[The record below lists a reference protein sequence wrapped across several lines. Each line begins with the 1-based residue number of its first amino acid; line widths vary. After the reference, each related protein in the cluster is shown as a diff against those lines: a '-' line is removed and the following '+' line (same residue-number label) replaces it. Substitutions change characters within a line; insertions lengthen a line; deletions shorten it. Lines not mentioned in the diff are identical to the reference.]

1 MTTNWR
7 EIWQQYCTSVHVE
20 TIDQSKHDT
29 RIVSFGCITDMPQD
43 SAPLPP
49 SPAPYLTC
57 FTPGRAWN
65 NFPAGAGQTYFCSE
79 TTHFWP
85 DRCLWPRIICLHF
98 TVKYMRT
105 HTLLNLRWWLYRG
118 QSNKFLTRN
127 SWKMKNHCRA
137 VLQKFHVVTKLWNSG
152 KSVKFARNLTKY
164 MSVQHTW
171 DFSQLMGLFLP

>member
-1 MTTNWR
+1 MFCYPQITNQWDLWKVKYLGLSPLTTTKWR
-7 EIWQQYCTSVHVE
+7 EIWQQYCTSVHVK

-65 NFPAGAGQTYFCSE
+65 NFPAGAGQTYFCSD
-79 TTHFWP
+79 TTCFWP
-85 DRCLWPRIICLHF
+85 DICLSSRIIWLHF

-105 HTLLNLRWWLYRG
+105 IKDTFQHYTRSPEFAVTTL
-118 QSNKFLTRN
+118 
-127 SWKMKNHCRA
+127 
-137 VLQKFHVVTKLWNSG
+137 
-152 KSVKFARNLTKY
+152 
-164 MSVQHTW
+164 
-171 DFSQLMGLFLP
+171 